1 MNNQPI
7 NHESVGIIK
16 TVVSEQALKVLR
28 NAYMLLALS
37 MIPTVIGAYLGVSYA
52 DLLIGAMVNSPIVG
66 MIVYLG
72 LVFGLLIAIQKTA
85 DSAIAIPLML
95 AFTFVLGVALG
106 PLLQLALVVGNG
118 PALIAYAAGTTALIF
133 FGLAS
138 YVTITGKDFS
148 GLGKFLFVGLMIGL
162 IGLIANL
169 FFQMPAFSLA
179 VSGFIILLMSM
190 YILYNVSR
198 IVHNG
203 ETNYI
208 LAALDLYL
216 NIYILFTHLL
226 RIMIIL
232 SGGRD

>member
-1 MNNQPI
+1 MNNQSI
-7 NHESVGIIK
+7 DQQNAGIIK

-37 MIPTVIGAYLGVSYA
+37 MIPTVIGAYIGVSYA
-52 DLLIGAMVNSPIVG
+52 NVMMAAMTSSPIMG
-66 MIVYLG
+66 MIVYLA

-85 DSAIAIPLML
+85 NSAVAIPLML

-106 PLLQLALVVGNG
+106 PLLQVALVVGNG

-133 FGLAS
+133 FALAS

-148 GLGKFLFVGLMIGL
+148 GLGKFLFIGL
-162 IGLIANL
+162 IIGFVGLIANI

-179 VSGFIILLMSM
+179 VSGFMVLLMSM
-190 YILYNVSR
+190 YILYDVSR

-208 LAALDLYL
+208 LAAVSLYL

-232 SGGRD
+232 TGSRD